1 MAFYK
6 LADGQ
11 VLIAPNFVAAPGYTL
26 EASEKD
32 TYDYPVDGWRW
43 FDSDGEAAAHFGIA
57 VGVESA
63 LSIQPNWQKFNDS
76 IPVAVSQQMLASP
89 MLMMRLMRLEIGS
102 EFKGSSDKLIEYW
115 SLLDKDFLTDS
126 MRTQLNSLAENCSIP
141 IRLDES
147 GEMIVL

>member
-6 LADGQ
+6 LVDGQ

-76 IPVAVSQQMLASP
+76 IPVTISQQMLSSP
-89 MLMMRLMRLEIGS
+89 MLMMRLMRLEVGA
-102 EFKGSSDKLIEYW
+102 EFKGHDDKLIDYW
-115 SLLDKDFLTDS
+115 EALDKSFLTEEIKN
-126 MRTQLNSLAENCSIP
+126 QLNNLAEACKVP

-147 GEMIVL
+147 GSMIAV